1 MTIAPAPSSTA
12 VIAGQLAGKYD
23 VTDGAYV
30 SSTVADA
37 LQHANLRVLA
47 PAANMAPLTQEVMV
61 PAGSPQTPNLGKSID
76 FLAISNLS
84 YPWLRVNKSGGFVM
98 VRRFSRLPITG
109 VIAVA
114 AVLAAACASGGGS
127 STPAGV
133 EKPDLTVATI
143 PTLDNAGLYVAEQ
156 RGLFAAEGLHVTL
169 KSATS
174 GSVMFAAQEAGK
186 YDVTVGA
193 YVSSMLAD
201 ALHHADLRIIAPAS
215 AVAPLSQEVVVGPG
229 SPVQTVSEL
238 AGKKIALNGLTGIG
252 IVMVSALLADSGVP
266 LNSVHFV
273 VIPYPKMA
281 AALAAHKVD
290 AVQIPEP
297 YLTGAEESVG
307 AVAIADVDQGPAQS
321 LPVSGYTV
329 TQSWL
334 DKYPRTAAAFRRA
347 VLKAQAIAN
356 TNLAAVQDAIA
367 TYGDTTLATARLAAP
382 PAFPLQT
389 NARLLQRVANL
400 LEQFGLTQ
408 QVFNASSMI
417 RG

>member
-1 MTIAPAPSSTA
+1 MI
-12 VIAGQLAGKYD
+12 
-23 VTDGAYV
+23 
-30 SSTVADA
+30 
-37 LQHANLRVLA
+37 
-47 PAANMAPLTQEVMV
+47 
-61 PAGSPQTPNLGKSID
+61 
-76 FLAISNLS
+76 
-84 YPWLRVNKSGGFVM
+84 
-98 VRRFSRLPITG
+98 RRFSRLPVVG
-109 VIAVA
+109 AIAA
-114 AVLAAACASGGGS
+114 AASLVAACASGGGS
-127 STPAGV
+127 ATATGV
-133 EKPDLTVATI
+133 EKPGLTVATI
-143 PTLDNAGLYVAEQ
+143 PTPDNAGLYVAEQ
-156 RGLFAAEGLHVTL
+156 RGLFAAEGLHVTV

-174 GSVMFAAQEAGK
+174 GSVMFAAQLAGK
-186 YDVTVGA
+186 YDITVGA

-201 ALHHADLRIIAPAS
+201 ALHHADLRVIAPAS
-215 AVAPLSQEVVVGPG
+215 AVAPLSQEVVVAPG
-229 SPVQTVSEL
+229 SPIQTVNEL

-252 IVMVSALLADSGVP
+252 IVMVSALLSDNGVP

-307 AVAIADVDQGPAQS
+307 AVAIADVDQGPAES
-321 LPVSGYTV
+321 LPVSGYTA

-334 DKYPRTAAAFRRA
+334 DKSPRTAASFRRA

-367 TYGDTTLATARLAAP
+367 TYGDTSL
-382 PAFPLQT
+382 AFPLQT
-389 NARLLQRVANL
+389 NARLLQRVADL

-417 RG
+417 RS

>member
-1 MTIAPAPSSTA
+1 
-12 VIAGQLAGKYD
+12 
-23 VTDGAYV
+23 
-30 SSTVADA
+30 
-37 LQHANLRVLA
+37 
-47 PAANMAPLTQEVMV
+47 
-61 PAGSPQTPNLGKSID
+61 
-76 FLAISNLS
+76 
-84 YPWLRVNKSGGFVM
+84 
-98 VRRFSRLPITG
+98 
-109 VIAVA
+109 
-114 AVLAAACASGGGS
+114 
-127 STPAGV
+127 
-133 EKPDLTVATI
+133 
-143 PTLDNAGLYVAEQ
+143 
-156 RGLFAAEGLHVTL
+156 
-169 KSATS
+169 
-174 GSVMFAAQEAGK
+174 
-186 YDVTVGA
+186 
-193 YVSSMLAD
+193 
-201 ALHHADLRIIAPAS
+201 
-215 AVAPLSQEVVVGPG
+215 VVVAPG
-229 SPVQTVSEL
+229 SPIQTVSEL
-238 AGKKIALNGLTGIG
+238 EGKKIGLNRLTGIG
-252 IVMVSALLADSGVP
+252 IVMVSALLSDNGVP

-367 TYGDTTLATARLAAP
+367 TYGDTTLATARLAAA

-389 NARLLQRVANL
+389 NARLLQRVADL

>member
-1 MTIAPAPSSTA
+1 
-12 VIAGQLAGKYD
+12 
-23 VTDGAYV
+23 
-30 SSTVADA
+30 
-37 LQHANLRVLA
+37 
-47 PAANMAPLTQEVMV
+47 
-61 PAGSPQTPNLGKSID
+61 
-76 FLAISNLS
+76 
-84 YPWLRVNKSGGFVM
+84 
-98 VRRFSRLPITG
+98 
-109 VIAVA
+109 
-114 AVLAAACASGGGS
+114 
-127 STPAGV
+127 
-133 EKPDLTVATI
+133 VATI

-186 YDVTVGA
+186 YDITVGA
-193 YVSSMLAD
+193 YVSSMIAD

-229 SPVQTVSEL
+229 SPIQTVGEL

-252 IVMVSALLADSGVP
+252 IVMVSALLSDSGVP

-273 VIPYPKMA
+273 VLPYPKMA
-281 AALAAHKVD
+281 AALKAHEVD
-290 AVQIPEP
+290 AAQMPEP

-321 LPVSGYTV
+321 LPVSGYTA

-347 VLKAQAIAN
+347 VLKAQEIAN

-367 TYGDTTLATARLAAP
+367 TYGDVSLATARLAAP

-389 NARLLQRVANL
+389 NARLLQRVAAL

-408 QVFNASSMI
+408 QLFNASSMI

>member
-1 MTIAPAPSSTA
+1 MI
-12 VIAGQLAGKYD
+12 
-23 VTDGAYV
+23 
-30 SSTVADA
+30 
-37 LQHANLRVLA
+37 
-47 PAANMAPLTQEVMV
+47 
-61 PAGSPQTPNLGKSID
+61 
-76 FLAISNLS
+76 
-84 YPWLRVNKSGGFVM
+84 
-98 VRRFSRLPITG
+98 RRFSRLPVVG
-109 VIAVA
+109 AIAA
-114 AVLAAACASGGGS
+114 AASLVAACASGGGS
-127 STPAGV
+127 ATATGV
-133 EKPDLTVATI
+133 EKPDLTVATV
-143 PTLDNAGLYVAEQ
+143 PTLDNAGLYVAQQ

-169 KSATS
+169 ASATS
-174 GSVMFAAQEAGK
+174 GSVMFAAQLAGK
-186 YDVTVGA
+186 YDITVGA

-201 ALHHADLRIIAPAS
+201 ALHHADLRVIAPAS
-215 AVAPLSQEVVVGPG
+215 AVAPLSQEVVVPPG
-229 SPVQTVSEL
+229 SPIQTVGDL
-238 AGKKIALNGLTGIG
+238 NGKKIGLNGLTGIG
-252 IVMVSALLADSGVP
+252 IVMVSALLSDNGVP
-266 LNSVHFV
+266 LNKVHFV

-321 LPVSGYTV
+321 LPVSGYTA

-347 VLKAQAIAN
+347 VLKAQVIAN

-367 TYGDTTLATARLAAP
+367 TYGGTSLATARLAAP

-389 NARLLQRVANL
+389 NARLLQRVADL